1 MKILHVIPAI
11 APRYGGPSTAVIQMS
26 RALAAAGAEVHL
38 ASTDADGSERLP
50 YPLGEWVT
58 VEGVQTI
65 LFRRQFS
72 EALKYSAPLAS
83 WLRSTVAQYD
93 VVHVHALLS
102 HACLAAAAAC
112 RASAVPYIVRPL
124 GTLDR
129 WSLAQK
135 PWRKRVLLAVNG
147 RKALADAAAVH
158 YTALGE
164 QRLVEAAFE
173 TKRGFVVPLG
183 LDDEVLNEE
192 QVPASARRQAPYVLA
207 LSRLHPVKA
216 LDALIDAFGDAH
228 SIARK
233 WRLVIA
239 GDGDEAYVRAL
250 KMRAAES
257 AAATAIEFRGWVD
270 GEAKRDLLRHASI
283 YALPS
288 HHENFGVSLAEA
300 LARGVPAIVSSH
312 VLISED
318 LASANAAWVTPNDRQ
333 SLAATL
339 LHAMMND
346 EARQE
351 KSGDGRRFAEG
362 LAWPSV
368 ASRLLD
374 VYASLSSEAAIQ
386 RVHASLEASSAARGL

>member
-11 APRYGGPSTAVIQMS
+11 AARYGGPSTAVIQMC

-38 ASTDADGSERLP
+38 TATDADGRGRLA
-50 YPLGEWVT
+50 YPTGEWT
-58 VEGVQTI
+58 TIEDIPTI

-72 EALKYSAPLAS
+72 EALKYSAALAA
-83 WLRSTVAQYD
+83 WLQKSVSQYD

-112 RASAVPYIVRPL
+112 RANHVPYVVRPL

-129 WSLAQK
+129 WSLGQK
-135 PWRKRVLLAVNG
+135 PWRKRVLLALNG
-147 RKALADAAAVH
+147 RKALAEAAGVH
-158 YTALGE
+158 YTAIGE
-164 QRLVEAAFE
+164 QRLVEGAFE

-183 LDDEVLNEE
+183 IDDSILDEE
-192 QVPASARRQAPYVLA
+192 PVPALERDCGPYVLA

-216 LDALIDAFGDAH
+216 LDALIDAFGDACTL
-228 SIARK
+228 ARE

-239 GDGDEAYVRAL
+239 GDGDEGYVRKL
-250 KMRAAES
+250 KVRAAES
-257 AAATAIEFRGWVD
+257 AGATAIEFRGWVNGD
-270 GEAKRDLLRHASI
+270 EKRDLLRRATL

-312 VLISED
+312 VLISDD
-318 LASANAAWVTPNDRQ
+318 LAAADAAWVTPNDRA

-339 LHAMMND
+339 LRAMTD
-346 EARQE
+346 QAARETKSVAARQ
-351 KSGDGRRFAEG
+351 FARD
-362 LAWPSV
+362 LAWPRV

-374 VYASLSSEAAIQ
+374 VYASLLTEAEVP
-386 RVHASLEASSAARGL
+386 RLHPSLATPSATRGL

>member
-11 APRYGGPSTAVIQMS
+11 APRYGGPSTAVIQMC
-26 RALAAAGAEVHL
+26 RALATAGAEVHL
-38 ASTDADGSERLP
+38 AATDADGPGRLP
-50 YPLGEWVT
+50 YPPGEWSEI
-58 VEGVQTI
+58 EGIPTI

-72 EALKYSAPLAS
+72 EALKYSAPLAA
-83 WLRSTVAQYD
+83 WLRGAVSDYD

-112 RASAVPYIVRPL
+112 RASQVPYVVRPL

-135 PWRKRVLLAVNG
+135 PLRKRVLLALNG
-147 RKALADAAAVH
+147 RKALAEAAAVH
-158 YTALGE
+158 YTAIGE
-164 QRLVEAAFE
+164 QRLVEGAFE
-173 TKRGFVVPLG
+173 TKRGFVAPLG
-183 LDDEVLNEE
+183 IDDAILDEE
-192 QVPASARRQAPYVLA
+192 AVSDLERYGGPYVLA

-216 LDALIDAFGDAH
+216 LDALIDAFGDAYT
-228 SIARK
+228 IARK

-239 GDGDEAYVRAL
+239 GDGDDAYVRKL

-270 GEAKRDLLRHASI
+270 GESKRDLLRRAAL

-312 VLISED
+312 VLIGDD
-318 LASANAAWVTPNDRQ
+318 LAAANAAWVTPNDRS
-333 SLAATL
+333 SLTTTL
-339 LHAMMND
+339 LHAMTDD
-346 EARQE
+346 ETRREKSVAARQ
-351 KSGDGRRFAEG
+351 FARD
-362 LAWPSV
+362 LAWPRV
-368 ASRLLD
+368 AARLMD
-374 VYASLSSEAAIQ
+374 VYTSLLTEAPAP
-386 RVHASLEASSAARGL
+386 RVHAPFAAPSASRGL